1 MQLSCPACGA
11 QVFFKSRFSVF
22 GVCSFCQSTLVRHDI
37 NLEALGKMTEMP
49 QDMSPLQIG
58 TTGVFEGSRFEV
70 VGRQR
75 VGWESGSWNEWF
87 LHFDSGRD
95 GWLADAQGFYMLSFQ
110 VLDVSSFPELSDLNV
125 SARLKLN
132 GIIYTIEDIREN
144 QCIGSEGEL
153 PVKSIKG
160 RKSTGV
166 DLTGPEERFGNIDYG
181 PDETR
186 LFFGKYVDFETLGF
200 MNLKEIDGW

>member
-11 QVFFKSRFSVF
+11 QVLFKSRFSVF
-22 GVCSFCQSTLVRHDI
+22 GVCSFCQSTLVRHDM
-37 NLEALGKMTEMP
+37 NLETLGKMAEIP

-87 LHFDSGRD
+87 LHFDNGRD

-110 VLDVSSFPELSDLNV
+110 FLDGTSFPKLSDLNV
-125 SARLKLN
+125 SSSLNLN
-132 GIIYTIEDIREN
+132 GKIYTIEDIREI

-166 DLTGPEERFGNIDYG
+166 DLTGPDERFGNIDYG